1 MSIPTTDS
9 LPGKLGQ
16 GAALVRPLV
25 KWLHVYAIFKV
36 AEQPLPVGRRRA
48 HCAGRSRGAP
58 CPCRRPVS
66 SAGFVTCLRATARL
80 LQGLSAGTSMPYD

>member
-25 KWLHVYAIFKV
+25 KWLHVSPSSRSPNSRCLWGDAAPIARV
-36 AEQPLPVGRRRA
+36 DREARRVHVG
-48 HCAGRSRGAP
+48 GRSAAL
-58 CPCRRPVS
+58 V
-66 SAGFVTCLRATARL
+66 L
-80 LQGLSAGTSMPYD
+80 